1 MKLVIIS
8 DIHDNRLY
16 LEKCRAY
23 CLAHAIEAILC
34 TGDICDEETLERL
47 DDFNI
52 PVYVIRGNGDFFED
66 SACDSLKH
74 VTCLGR
80 TGEVTLENKKIGLC
94 HEPYYIKEILPNN
107 YDILFFGHTHKPWIE
122 TRGSTLVINPG
133 CLSGHPAP
141 STFAVWDTSQ
151 PEPELLLTDQC

>member
-80 TGEVTLENKKIGLC
+80 TGEVTLENKKIFVMNLTILKKYCRIITIYYFLGIRINHGLKLAVQRSSLIPAAYPAIRRLRLLPSGI
-94 HEPYYIKEILPNN
+94 HLSQNRNYY
-107 YDILFFGHTHKPWIE
+107 
-122 TRGSTLVINPG
+122 
-133 CLSGHPAP
+133 
-141 STFAVWDTSQ
+141 
-151 PEPELLLTDQC
+151 